1 MGCGDDQLE
10 RMESEGPTPGSGET
24 QPQPGL
30 FQTSGPTSS
39 APSLEPQHPSG
50 PIQQRGNG
58 TDPLMVA
65 VQQLTTLV
73 ESVSA
78 DIDEI
83 RNLYEEL
90 NESLY
95 EVGVRYDS

>member
-1 MGCGDDQLE
+1 
-10 RMESEGPTPGSGET
+10 
-24 QPQPGL
+24 
-30 FQTSGPTSS
+30 
-39 APSLEPQHPSG
+39 
-50 PIQQRGNG
+50 
-58 TDPLMVA
+58 MVA